1 MSTPAL
7 DSDYI
12 YMEAFSRWL
21 LNKIK
26 IKVDV
31 LLECF
36 FGIKPLDLACAEFV
50 CFICFVFVVLCFVF
64 RRLLLM

>member
-1 MSTPAL
+1 MSFKQ
-7 DSDYI
+7 DKD
-12 YMEAFSRWL
+12 
-21 LNKIK
+21 
-26 IKVDV
+26 KVDV

-50 CFICFVFVVLCFVF
+50 CFICFVLCF